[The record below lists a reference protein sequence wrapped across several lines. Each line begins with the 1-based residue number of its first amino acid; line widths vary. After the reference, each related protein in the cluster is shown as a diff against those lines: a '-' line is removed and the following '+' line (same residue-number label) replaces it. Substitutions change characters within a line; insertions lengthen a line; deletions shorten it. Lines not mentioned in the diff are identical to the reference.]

1 MLCSLFYVQRKL
13 NVFFFSLKDE
23 IFIHHQLSAPNNV
36 AQRSVICDLVAL
48 VDYLLLNRGW
58 QNKISA

>member
-13 NVFFFSLKDE
+13 NVFFSLKDE
-23 IFIHHQLSAPNNV
+23 IFIYLQLSVPNNV

-48 VDYLLLNRGW
+48 VDYLLFNRE
-58 QNKISA
+58 Q

>member
-13 NVFFFSLKDE
+13 NVYFSLKDE
-23 IFIHHQLSAPNNV
+23 IFIHHQLSVPNNV

-48 VDYLLLNRGW
+48 VDYLLLNRGQ
-58 QNKISA
+58 QNKIST

>member
-13 NVFFFSLKDE
+13 NVLFSLKDE
-23 IFIHHQLSAPNNV
+23 IFIHHQLSVPNNV

-48 VDYLLLNRGW
+48 VDYLLLNRGE

>member
-13 NVFFFSLKDE
+13 NVLFSLKDE
-23 IFIHHQLSAPNNV
+23 IFIYLQLSVPNNV
-36 AQRSVICDLVAL
+36 SQRNVIYDLVAL
-48 VDYLLLNRGW
+48 VDYLLFKREQ

>member
-1 MLCSLFYVQRKL
+1 MY
-13 NVFFFSLKDE
+13 FFSLKDE

>member
-13 NVFFFSLKDE
+13 NVLFSLKDE
-23 IFIHHQLSAPNNV
+23 IFIYLQLSVPNNV
-36 AQRSVICDLVAL
+36 SQRNVIYDLVAL
-48 VDYLLLNRGW
+48 VDYLLFNREQ